1 MVGQR
6 IRGFWALICICLG
19 LTACASSS
27 EPHGAASP
35 KTTFT
40 ISVAGQQRSFALF
53 LPANLTASQQVPL
66 VIAMHGF
73 GGTGTTFEAVTGFDQ
88 SAQAAGFVV
97 AYPDGLTASWNAGVC
112 CGDSVG
118 LNVDDVGFI
127 SRLIDQLVAQGGVDP
142 KRIYAT
148 GFSNGAFMAHRLAC
162 DLTNKIAAIASVA
175 GGYGSPCHPSRAI
188 SVLELHGTDDQ
199 VVPMLGGDFGRYAKF
214 PPTMTLMSQW
224 ASLDGCSPTPA
235 AAQTATM
242 KTTTW
247 SRCRGGTT
255 VQLDAVVGAGHEWVA
270 GATDTVW
277 AFFSAQK

>member
-27 EPHGAASP
+27 ETHGAASP
-35 KTTFT
+35 KTTST
-40 ISVAGQQRSFALF
+40 ISVAGRQRTFALF
-53 LPANLTASQQVPL
+53 RPANLTASQQVPL

-88 SAQAAGFVV
+88 RAQAAGFVV

-112 CGDSVG
+112 CGDSLG

-148 GFSNGAFMAHRLAC
+148 GFSNGGFMAHRLAC
-162 DLTNKIAAIASVA
+162 DLTDKIAAIASVA
-175 GGYGSPCHPSRAI
+175 GGYGSPCHPSRPI
-188 SVLELHGTDDQ
+188 SVLEMHGTDDQ

-214 PPTMTLMSQW
+214 PASMTLMAQW

-235 AAQTATM
+235 AAQTATT